1 MKQIIIIT
9 LLALFLLPLMGQGCG
24 NCPENGKHNGNG
36 LSKHQMEMN
45 RKVLG
50 NPKSVYKINED
61 YSISYRWNKDP
72 KIGTYVL
79 LVSVLDKK
87 NKPVSNLNITANS
100 YLPSMRES
108 HETGDVKMT
117 LNKKKQYTFP
127 VNFTMQGE
135 WEVELKVADGDK
147 PLSQLVVKRNIK

>member
-24 NCPENGKHNGNG
+24 NCPENAKHNGFG
-36 LSKHQMEMN
+36 QGKHQMEMN

-50 NPKSVYKINED
+50 NPKTVYKMNED
-61 YSISYRWNKDP
+61 YSISYRWNKNP

-100 YLPSMRES
+100 YMPSMRGS
-108 HETGDVKMT
+108 HDTGEVKMT
-117 LNKKKQYTFP
+117 LNKKNQYAIP
-127 VNFTMQGE
+127 VNFVMLGE

-147 PLSQLVVKRNIK
+147 LLSQLVVKRNIK